1 MLSKILI
8 TVAALLILAGL
19 IGLKMKM
26 VGKRLLFVCIAA
38 VGMVILSVAEMNTYG
53 LVGGCFQ
60 AIYRIL
66 AIILGILLFHSIC
79 KRNGITD
86 IEGLNGVGRKMPYT
100 YVLLVFLCM
109 VTIGIPI
116 TGTFTGIIYSEIGL
130 LAGGYGMF
138 TYVGLIGNILG
149 IVVPV
154 MLLFPMLRRMYFPEK
169 EKNTEDIYTGSGDM
183 TEYSMED
190 TGTVQDNIDCAEN
203 AEVTQENTDVAEGV
217 ATVAPSPA
225 KSLLVIGW
233 LLAAVLLVFS
243 LYQQPVLVAIST
255 VMQKFFS

>member
-1 MLSKILI
+1 
-8 TVAALLILAGL
+8 
-19 IGLKMKM
+19 
-26 VGKRLLFVCIAA
+26 
-38 VGMVILSVAEMNTYG
+38 
-53 LVGGCFQ
+53 
-60 AIYRIL
+60 
-66 AIILGILLFHSIC
+66 
-79 KRNGITD
+79 
-86 IEGLNGVGRKMPYT
+86 
-100 YVLLVFLCM
+100 
-109 VTIGIPI
+109 
-116 TGTFTGIIYSEIGL
+116 
-130 LAGGYGMF
+130 
-138 TYVGLIGNILG
+138 
-149 IVVPV
+149 
-154 MLLFPMLRRMYFPEK
+154 
-169 EKNTEDIYTGSGDM
+169 M

>member
-8 TVAALLILAGL
+8 SVAALLILAGL
-19 IGLKMKM
+19 LGLKMKT

-38 VGMVILSVAEMNTYG
+38 VGMILLSVAEMNTYG

-60 AIYRIL
+60 GIYRIL
-66 AIILGILLFHSIC
+66 AIVPGILLFRSIC
-79 KRNGITD
+79 KRNQITELD
-86 IEGLNGVGRKMPYT
+86 GLNGIGRRMPYT
-100 YVLLVFLCM
+100 YTLLVFLCM
-109 VTIGIPI
+109 VMIGIPI

-130 LAGGYGMF
+130 LAGGYGIF
-138 TYVGLIGNILG
+138 TYVGLVGNVLG

-154 MLLFPMLRRMYFPEK
+154 VLMFPMLRRMYFPEK
-169 EKNTEDIYTGSGDM
+169 EKDSDADTEL
-183 TEYSMED
+183 
-190 TGTVQDNIDCAEN
+190 V
-203 AEVTQENTDVAEGV
+203 QENVDNVEEAVVTS
-217 ATVAPSPA
+217 PSPA
-225 KSLLVIGW
+225 KSLLTVGW

>member
-26 VGKRLLFVCIAA
+26 VGKRLLFVCIAV
-38 VGMVILSVAEMNTYG
+38 VGMVMLSVAEMNTYG

-66 AIILGILLFHSIC
+66 AIIPGILLFHSIC
-79 KRNGITD
+79 KKNGITD

-169 EKNTEDIYTGSGDM
+169 EKNT
-183 TEYSMED
+183 
-190 TGTVQDNIDCAEN
+190 
-203 AEVTQENTDVAEGV
+203 DVAEGV

>member
-130 LAGGYGMF
+130 LAGGYGVF

-169 EKNTEDIYTGSGDM
+169 EKNP
-183 TEYSMED
+183 
-190 TGTVQDNIDCAEN
+190 
-203 AEVTQENTDVAEGV
+203 DVAEGV

>member
-66 AIILGILLFHSIC
+66 AIIPGPLLFHSIC

-86 IEGLNGVGRKMPYT
+86 IAGLNGVGRKMPYI

-130 LAGGYGMF
+130 LAGGYGVF

-169 EKNTEDIYTGSGDM
+169 EKNP
-183 TEYSMED
+183 
-190 TGTVQDNIDCAEN
+190 
-203 AEVTQENTDVAEGV
+203 DVAEGV

>member
-38 VGMVILSVAEMNTYG
+38 VGMVMLSVAEMNTYG

-66 AIILGILLFHSIC
+66 AIIPGILLFHSIC
-79 KRNGITD
+79 KKNGITD

-100 YVLLVFLCM
+100 YALLVFLCM

-130 LAGGYGMF
+130 LAGGYGVF
-138 TYVGLIGNILG
+138 TYVGLVGNILG

-169 EKNTEDIYTGSGDM
+169 EKNSDVE
-183 TEYSMED
+183 E
-190 TGTVQDNIDCAEN
+190 
-203 AEVTQENTDVAEGV
+203 DVAV
-217 ATVAPSPA
+217 VAPSPA

>member
-66 AIILGILLFHSIC
+66 AIIPGILLFHSIC

-86 IEGLNGVGRKMPYT
+86 IEGLNGVGRKMPYI

-130 LAGGYGMF
+130 LAGGYGVF

-169 EKNTEDIYTGSGDM
+169 EKNP
-183 TEYSMED
+183 
-190 TGTVQDNIDCAEN
+190 
-203 AEVTQENTDVAEGV
+203 DVAEGV

>member
-8 TVAALLILAGL
+8 SVAALLILAGL
-19 IGLKMKM
+19 LGLKMKT

-38 VGMVILSVAEMNTYG
+38 VGTILLSIAEMNTYG

-60 AIYRIL
+60 GIYRIF
-66 AIILGILLFHSIC
+66 AIVPGILLFHSIC
-79 KRNGITD
+79 KRNQVTELD
-86 IEGLNGVGRKMPYT
+86 GLNGIGCRMPFT
-100 YVLLVFLCM
+100 YALLVFLCM
-109 VTIGIPI
+109 VMIGIPI
-116 TGTFTGIIYSEIGL
+116 TGTFTGMIYSEIGL
-130 LAGGYGMF
+130 LAGGYGIF
-138 TYVGLIGNILG
+138 TYVGLVGNVLG

-169 EKNTEDIYTGSGDM
+169 EKGAES
-183 TEYSMED
+183 
-190 TGTVQDNIDCAEN
+190 VQEN
-203 AEVTQENTDVAEGV
+203 ANNVEESAVNAS
-217 ATVAPSPA
+217 SPA
-225 KSLLVIGW
+225 KSLLTVGW

>member
-66 AIILGILLFHSIC
+66 AIIPGILLFHSIC

-130 LAGGYGMF
+130 LAGGYGVF

-169 EKNTEDIYTGSGDM
+169 EKNP
-183 TEYSMED
+183 
-190 TGTVQDNIDCAEN
+190 
-203 AEVTQENTDVAEGV
+203 DVAEGV

>member
-8 TVAALLILAGL
+8 SVAALLILAGL
-19 IGLKMKM
+19 LGLKMKM
-26 VGKRLLFVCIAA
+26 VGKRLLFVCIAE
-38 VGMVILSVAEMNTYG
+38 VGMVMLSVAEMNTYG

-60 AIYRIL
+60 VIYRIL
-66 AIILGILLFHSIC
+66 AIIPGILLFRSIC

-86 IEGLNGVGRKMPYT
+86 IEGLNDVGRKMPYT
-100 YVLLVFLCM
+100 YTLLVFLCM

-130 LAGGYGMF
+130 LAGGYGVF

-154 MLLFPMLRRMYFPEK
+154 VLLFPMLRRMYFPEK
-169 EKNTEDIYTGSGDM
+169 EKDSEVDTIVHTEEVSNTQSDM
-183 TEYSMED
+183 DTEKGMED
-190 TGTVQDNIDCAEN
+190 AGAVLEN
-203 AEVTQENTDVAEGV
+203 VDHVEEAVEIS
-217 ATVAPSPA
+217 PSPA
-225 KSLLVIGW
+225 KSLLTISW

-243 LYQQPVLVAIST
+243 LYQQPVLVVIST

>member
-8 TVAALLILAGL
+8 MVAALLILAGL
-19 IGLKMKM
+19 IGLKMKV
-26 VGKRLLFVCIAA
+26 VGKRLLFVCITA
-38 VGMVILSVAEMNTYG
+38 VGMVMLSVAEMNTYG

-66 AIILGILLFHSIC
+66 AIIPGILLFHSIC
-79 KRNGITD
+79 KRNGITE
-86 IEGLNGVGRKMPYT
+86 IEGLNGVGRKMPHT
-100 YVLLVFLCM
+100 YALLVFLCM
-109 VTIGIPI
+109 VMIGIPI

-130 LAGGYGMF
+130 LAGGYGVF
-138 TYVGLIGNILG
+138 TYVGLVGNILG

-169 EKNTEDIYTGSGDM
+169 DKTTDQSLAVDADTD
-183 TEYSMED
+183 SMEEHD
-190 TGTVQDNIDCAEN
+190 LEETEIVESDIDSAAQSAETTVLS
-203 AEVTQENTDVAEGV
+203 
-217 ATVAPSPA
+217 PSPA
-225 KSLLVIGW
+225 KG
-233 LLAAVLLVFS
+233 LLAVGWIIAAVIFVFS

>member
-8 TVAALLILAGL
+8 SVAALLILAGL
-19 IGLKMKM
+19 LGLKMKT

-38 VGMVILSVAEMNTYG
+38 VGMILLSVAEMNTYG

-60 AIYRIL
+60 GIYRIL
-66 AIILGILLFHSIC
+66 AIVPGILLFHSIC
-79 KRNGITD
+79 KRNQITELD
-86 IEGLNGVGRKMPYT
+86 GLNGIGRRMPYT
-100 YVLLVFLCM
+100 YTLLVFLCM
-109 VTIGIPI
+109 VMIGIPI

-130 LAGGYGMF
+130 LAGGYGIF
-138 TYVGLIGNILG
+138 TYVGLVGNVLG

-154 MLLFPMLRRMYFPEK
+154 MLMFPMLRRMYFPEK
-169 EKNTEDIYTGSGDM
+169 EKDSDA
-183 TEYSMED
+183 D
-190 TGTVQDNIDCAEN
+190 TVQENVDNVEEAVVIS
-203 AEVTQENTDVAEGV
+203 
-217 ATVAPSPA
+217 PSPA
-225 KSLLVIGW
+225 KSLLTVGW